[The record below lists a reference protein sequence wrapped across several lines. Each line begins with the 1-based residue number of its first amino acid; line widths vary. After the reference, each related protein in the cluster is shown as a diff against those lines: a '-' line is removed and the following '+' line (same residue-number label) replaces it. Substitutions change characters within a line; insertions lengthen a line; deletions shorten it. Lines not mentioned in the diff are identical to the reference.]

1 MGGATPTQTRT
12 MQAQHEIHG
21 NPRTDSAK
29 KRAIWRALRH
39 YFLQGWTR
47 YHGHLIQQ
55 DSRLS
60 AYFPKE
66 AIATVRELFA
76 NKRKWWYQQ
85 DPLLQFRR
93 NDHQVHLPTVPKQRV
108 LSYGRAG
115 TLRLLTY
122 NCRSLGISNARL
134 VEIAEDLHTRGIHAA
149 AIQGTCWKHTSHRS
163 EWKLH
168 TRNGKPIYHCIS
180 WGKGAQDPHA
190 GTLLLLHVDRFVAS
204 HIVERF
210 DPAKRWAGR
219 IGGIRYIDRANK
231 HPADHTFITA
241 YAPQESASEIDRQ
254 LFFTE
259 LQLLLHGLPRRT
271 NTWLMGDFN
280 AHVGPDSHFRS
291 VGPCNA
297 EVTNDNGIML
307 GHLCDSAGLSLANT
321 FHPAGSTWWS
331 ANRESSHRIDYVAIQ
346 HSFRRRL
353 KLCHVNKLLGRRWQ
367 TSTTPDHY
375 PVEVLVGLKAGWPP
389 RRPQRTPQ
397 QWNRQALLSACTDPV
412 LAAPFLRDVADSL
425 TQHHDEFTSSKS
437 LQEQWTSVNDTL
449 HGIAMKH
456 FSKHPEQRNSKIQP
470 QTFAI
475 LQQRRDATQTFMHA
489 RQCLT
494 LAGCNQRVPH
504 LLRVIVLGWR
514 VVKLMA
520 QARQAVKDDLRAW
533 ERQLECNLREA
544 MRANNHREAWSV
556 SRQLAGRN
564 FRKHGERQPP
574 PAKSISK
581 ASWLQ
586 HFRQVQ
592 NAVECVG
599 SAGFVPDPSP
609 DYRIFFE
616 GEEGCNSIAAAAR
629 RMPRDRATPRGS
641 LPIELWSLIMQG
653 QTGLMIMPY
662 LELFQAMGINPSLWC
677 EGHGCPIPKPGGDPT
692 PNGMRVINLLD
703 PLGKAFYKAAFQ
715 SHADTR
721 ACHQYGY
728 SAKCSR
734 RDAILQVTT
743 LLQRLR
749 MARMCTA
756 ANLYDLTKAF
766 DMLSSQS
773 VLQDLQ
779 QHQPFCPTIVA
790 MLEDMQ
796 QRLLIH
802 LPLSSGGS
810 LHVHVRD
817 GVLQGG
823 GTGPRLFRRVYDTV
837 VGDWQQRTTP
847 EACLTRVSYE
857 DSVLDL
863 STSAYADDLLRV
875 EAADT
880 ADGIEAATVEHTR
893 DLQNDLQPHRLQLN
907 LRKCESL
914 VSIRGRGSYVAARS
928 LFSGAWKGL
937 PLKPSVK
944 YLGTHLQPFDSAKL
958 EVTMRIA
965 AARSAFAMFSKFLR
979 RASVPLRRKILVFN
993 AVVNEALLSVLEVR
1007 VLTGSDYQRL
1017 EAARGLLL
1025 RRLFG
1030 RHGYGKVA
1038 DDQAPHSVP
1047 LSLLRQVCGLAEVEV
1062 ELRVRRL
1069 LWLRSSLL
1077 AEQAG
1082 DTRLELASLF
1092 GRLEWQL
1099 TSPVDAE
1106 GGLTSVA
1113 PTFLHVLDRDIRQ
1126 VMAQWDGFRPGW
1138 KHAFLA
1144 VGVSTI
1150 RSLRGASIQRH
1161 QQHDFPMIP
1170 GSRAQ
1175 DGSNPM
1181 PDHAQDLTKPGDNAV
1196 MQTQF
1201 VDNPAEFVRSMRVL
1215 SDGTIPDIDAGLT
1228 SEHWRDGVY
1237 CGQCAAGP
1245 FHSMKTFASH
1255 IYRKHR
1261 VRHSL
1266 QDTACPHCGRQFT
1279 SVSACRRH
1287 VLHQSCEKSVVNHGH
1302 AGAVAGLRECSRST
1316 PECPAAAGS
1325 SRHPE
1330 RRPPQLQHPS
1340 HGIAGIHGSSAG
1352 RQQLACCHSS
1362 SKAAASIRPSWQN
1375 QRPFGRSSAAALQAT
1390 SYRDEDRQPARQGAP
1405 RLRSLELPHVFAAQ
1419 RARTGEGAAS
1429 SHDIMESSHS
1439 GQGRSSARA
1448 SSLDSRRNSGTGLV
1462 ARRVEPWQA

>member
-1 MGGATPTQTRT
+1 M
-12 MQAQHEIHG
+12 
-21 NPRTDSAK
+21 
-29 KRAIWRALRH
+29 
-39 YFLQGWTR
+39 
-47 YHGHLIQQ
+47 
-55 DSRLS
+55 
-60 AYFPKE
+60 
-66 AIATVRELFA
+66 
-76 NKRKWWYQQ
+76 
-85 DPLLQFRR
+85 
-93 NDHQVHLPTVPKQRV
+93 
-108 LSYGRAG
+108 
-115 TLRLLTY
+115 
-122 NCRSLGISNARL
+122 RS
-134 VEIAEDLHTRGIHAA
+134 
-149 AIQGTCWKHTSHRS
+149 W
-163 EWKLH
+163 
-168 TRNGKPIYHCIS
+168 
-180 WGKGAQDPHA
+180 
-190 GTLLLLHVDRFVAS
+190 TLLATRFVAS

-533 ERQLECNLREA
+533 ERQLECNLLEA

-616 GEEGCNSIAAAAR
+616 GEEGCNCIAAAAR

-715 SHADTR
+715 SHADTS

-958 EVTMRIA
+958 DVTMRIA

-1228 SEHWRDGVY
+1228 SEHWTQLVRTVGGSSHLFQPAEDTFCISLVRKAWSTMVTLVQLLVSGSAHVRLPSALPQPVRADIRSVGHLSFSILPMASLGFMAAVQGGSNSPVATAPQKRQRQSDQAGKTRDPLDVQVQQLSKQLRTVMKIVNQHDKELRDLEAWSCHTFLLPKEHGLAKELLQAMTSWKARIPDKGAHPLGPPRWTVAGTVAQALLQDESNLGKLEEFKALHESMTTLQDMEQSIQLAVARETRDGKVLLKLRPQVRTQAEWAPALEIL
-1237 CGQCAAGP
+1237 GSAVTSNGGEIKSGP
-1245 FHSMKTFASH
+1245 APPSAL
-1255 IYRKHR
+1255 I
-1261 VRHSL
+1261 
-1266 QDTACPHCGRQFT
+1266 RQ
-1279 SVSACRRH
+1279 
-1287 VLHQSCEKSVVNHGH
+1287 
-1302 AGAVAGLRECSRST
+1302 
-1316 PECPAAAGS
+1316 
-1325 SRHPE
+1325 
-1330 RRPPQLQHPS
+1330 
-1340 HGIAGIHGSSAG
+1340 IAD
-1352 RQQLACCHSS
+1352 
-1362 SKAAASIRPSWQN
+1362 KK
-1375 QRPFGRSSAAALQAT
+1375 
-1390 SYRDEDRQPARQGAP
+1390 E
-1405 RLRSLELPHVFAAQ
+1405 
-1419 RARTGEGAAS
+1419 
-1429 SHDIMESSHS
+1429 
-1439 GQGRSSARA
+1439 
-1448 SSLDSRRNSGTGLV
+1448 
-1462 ARRVEPWQA
+1462 